1 MIQVEGLTKRY
12 GDKKALSDI
21 SFSVGAGEIVGLLGL
36 NGAGKSTTMNILTGY
51 IGFDAGK
58 VLVCGHDVMQEPRQ
72 AKRHIGY
79 LPEQPAHYAGMR
91 VAEYLDFIC
100 DLKGI
105 RETRQERQQRILTV
119 CGEVGLS
126 QVRRRLIRNLSKG
139 YRQRVSF
146 AQALVG
152 DPRVLILDEPTV
164 GLDPSQV
171 QEIRALIRRQG
182 QERTVL
188 ISSHILG
195 EIREMCTRVLVLKD
209 GRLICDDTP
218 DKLAARTRQTR
229 EVRLRVKG
237 AEKTVLAALKGAEG
251 VLAVEITG
259 SVEDGTVDVL
269 LQAQEGLDARLL
281 AFSALAA
288 SGLPILHTYGAEAT
302 LEDIF
307 LRLVGKEEPA

>member
-1 MIQVEGLTKRY
+1 MIQVEHLSKRY

-21 SFSVGAGEIVGLLGL
+21 SFQIGPGEVVGLLGL

-51 IGFDAGK
+51 IGFDEGR
-58 VLVCGHDVMQEPRQ
+58 VLVCGHDVMQSPGA
-72 AKRHIGY
+72 AKKHIGY

-91 VAEYLDFIC
+91 VTEYLDFIC

-105 RETRQERQQRILTV
+105 REGRLQRKQRIEAV
-119 CGEVGLS
+119 CSEVGLA

-171 QEIRALIRRQG
+171 QEIRSLIRRQG
-182 QERTVL
+182 QDRIVL
-188 ISSHILG
+188 ISSHILS
-195 EIREMCTRVLVLKD
+195 EIREMCSRVLVLKE

-218 DKLAARTRQTR
+218 ENLAARTRQTR

-237 AEKTVLAALKGAEG
+237 AQDRVLSALKGISGARAAAALGSAE
-251 VLAVEITG
+251 E
-259 SVEDGTVDVL
+259 GTVDVL
-269 LQAQEGLDARLL
+269 FQAEEGLDARLL
-281 AFSALAA
+281 AFSALAEA
-288 SGLPILHTYGAEAT
+288 RLPILHTYGAEAT

-307 LRLVGKEEPA
+307 LRLVGEERDA